1 VAGTLEIAPRPSRAE
16 FKSIRELPSCVEEGW
31 LETLTDNEDPEIAA
45 KAKLQ
50 SNALKGRGK
59 K

>member
-1 VAGTLEIAPRPSRAE
+1 ME
-16 FKSIRELPSCVEEGW
+16 SIRELPSCVEEGW
-31 LETLTDNEDPEIAA
+31 LVTLTDNEDPEIAA

-59 K
+59 TR